1 MNTFSNE
8 MKYEI
13 IIEYLCWESNNQKY
27 FRGGSN
33 QLHLQEVGPGR
44 LLHAQGLPC
53 IELTG
58 LRLIHMG
65 QLLQGG
71 NFGWC
76 MLLFVNNRDRVCSLE
91 CILRGS
97 SGND

>member
-1 MNTFSNE
+1 MRSIEWYEYVSNE
-8 MKYEI
+8 KKYEI
-13 IIEYLCWESNNQKY
+13 IIEFLCWESNNQKY
-27 FRGGSN
+27 FRGESN

-71 NFGWC
+71 NCGWC
-76 MLLFVNNRDRVCSLE
+76 MLLFFSERRASV
-91 CILRGS
+91 
-97 SGND
+97 